1 MKEMLAVFDRDEAYL
16 GRLSGALM
24 RRVDCPYEVRTVTD
38 GEDLR
43 RLALEGRIA
52 VLLLGEGAEEKDFDR
67 SLAQRTVRLSAVRED
82 SAPGAEDRVYKY
94 QPVAGLLQALTASR
108 ETGREE
114 AGNASEAVPD
124 QGLIGVASPVGRCG
138 KTAFALTLSRLL
150 GEEKKVLDLDLQAF
164 SGLGG
169 FYEKP
174 FRYGLSDLLYA
185 ERVGLSARDAE
196 AQKTED
202 FIVNQWGLHFAVPA
216 DSPEVIL
223 ETPPAEIVRI
233 TERLYASGPY
243 DAAVLDLG
251 TEYRLIGAFL
261 PKLRKLYIPTLEDA
275 SSRTKTELFLEWVR
289 KNSMK
294 HDLPIETL
302 LLPPAPPVV
311 PGEDPVEK
319 LLFSE
324 MGSFVRKM
332 LAGEA

>member
-16 GRLSGALM
+16 GRLSGALS
-24 RRVDCPYEVRTVTD
+24 RRTDCPYEVRTVSD

-43 RLALEGRIA
+43 RLALEGRVA
-52 VLLLGEGAEEKDFDR
+52 VLLLGDGADETEFDR
-67 SLAQRTVRLSAVRED
+67 SLAQRTMRLSAVRED
-82 SAPGAEDRVYKY
+82 GTQGAEDRVYKY
-94 QPVAGLLQALTASR
+94 QPVAGILRALLASR
-108 ETGREE
+108 ETGKET
-114 AGNASEAVPD
+114 AGNAPEAIPD

-150 GEEKKVLDLDLQAF
+150 GEEKSVLNLDLQAF

-185 ERVGLSARDAE
+185 ERVGLAARAAE
-196 AQKTED
+196 YQRTED
-202 FIVNQWGLHFAVPA
+202 FIVNQWGLDFAVPA

-223 ETPPAEIVRI
+223 DTPPEEIVRI
-233 TERLYASGPY
+233 VEKLFASKPY
-243 DAAVLDLG
+243 EAAVLDLG
-251 TEYRLIGAFL
+251 TEYRLTEAFL
-261 PKLRKLYIPTLEDA
+261 PKLCKLYVPTLDDEL
-275 SSRTKTELFLEWVR
+275 SRAKTELFLAWVR
-289 KNSMK
+289 KLSLK
-294 HDLPIETL
+294 RELPVKAL
-302 LLPPAPPVV
+302 LLPAGPPDFR
-311 PGEDPVEK
+311 GEDPVEK